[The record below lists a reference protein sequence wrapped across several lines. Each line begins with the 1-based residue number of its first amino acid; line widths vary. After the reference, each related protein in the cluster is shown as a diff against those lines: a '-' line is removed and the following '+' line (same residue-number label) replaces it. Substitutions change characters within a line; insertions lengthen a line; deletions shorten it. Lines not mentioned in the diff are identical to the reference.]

1 MEDLMHLSWRL
12 YVALPLMVLGTA
24 LAVWGINKGRN
35 GLICALRGDTTHLV
49 TLMEGF
55 RLSIIGLA
63 LTGIGAAWV
72 WHLTWLL
79 ALSLVIGGGETLES
93 SIDIFALRRWSHFK
107 PERPTRGLVETH
119 IPGTQRR
126 RCPEETFR

>member
-1 MEDLMHLSWRL
+1 MEALLHLSWRL
-12 YVALPLMVLGTA
+12 YVALPLMVLGAA
-24 LAVWGINKGRN
+24 LAAWGIKKGLN
-35 GLICALRGDTTHLV
+35 GLLCALRGDSAHLV

-63 LTGIGAAWV
+63 LTGIGAAWA

-93 SIDIFALRRWSHFK
+93 SIDIFALRRWSCFELEQASSYK
-107 PERPTRGLVETH
+107 SRLPT
-119 IPGTQRR
+119 
-126 RCPEETFR
+126 